1 MRVVLL
7 SPYPE
12 KISGIIKDVGDEVY
26 TSNYEDWFLELEP
39 ESRGNDF
46 VISYGFRH
54 IIPSILIQQ
63 YKDRL
68 INIHIGYLPWNRG
81 ADPNFWS
88 WHGDTPKGVTIHQM
102 DEGIDTGPI
111 LYRRTMFSVDHQ
123 TIKSSYERLH
133 YLAITLFESRW
144 RIIRE
149 QGITPFVQTGEST
162 SHKKKDREAIWHHFP
177 LGWDTPVKDVEEFGR
192 RSRDEHGQRAG
203 SSGA

>member
-1 MRVVLL
+1 MKVLLL

-12 KISGIIKDVGDEVY
+12 KISSIIEKAGDEVTILRTQWVSAKDY
-26 TSNYEDWFLELEP
+26 
-39 ESRGNDF
+39 DF
-46 VISYGFRH
+46 IVSYGWPF
-54 IIPSILIQQ
+54 IIPPKTVRHFGPRI
-63 YKDRL
+63 

-88 WHGDTPKGVTIHQM
+88 WHDDTPKGVTIHQM

-111 LYRRTMFSVDHQ
+111 LSQVRLPLDPRMTLKMSYGVLRAAAESLFIGAWSSIRNQ
-123 TIKSSYERLH
+123 TVPPYPQAGL
-133 YLAITLFESRW
+133 
-144 RIIRE
+144 
-149 QGITPFVQTGEST
+149 GT

-192 RSRDEHGQRAG
+192 RSRDEHGKRAG